1 MLERCKLSKI
11 ADYLLTGGVTCDEE
25 NRTDY
30 ETEIRNMEV
39 ETEKLLE
46 KYFPDIEEQEEIYN
60 EISRREMLIKN
71 IYFQFGL
78 IAGLNISGQITDR
91 AAELGQ
97 QPLALFL
104 RSREEERHRARAYVR
119 AGYGLVANVKHLTLK
134 ALLFKQSDKRLRVLG
149 CVGVG
154 NAYIR
159 LFIGGK
165 RAVFFGK
172 GVKRRLFA
180 AHLSAG
186 DNMSRFIT
194 L

>member
-1 MLERCKLSKI
+1 MEFSNMLEICKLSKI
-11 ADYLLTGGVTCDEE
+11 ADYLLTGDVICDEE

-46 KYFPDIEEQEEIYN
+46 KYFPDTEEQEEIYN

-97 QPLALFL
+97 QPQLPYF
-104 RSREEERHRARAYVR
+104 SVP
-119 AGYGLVANVKHLTLK
+119 
-134 ALLFKQSDKRLRVLG
+134 
-149 CVGVG
+149 
-154 NAYIR
+154 
-159 LFIGGK
+159 GK
-165 RAVFFGK
+165 K
-172 GVKRRLFA
+172 
-180 AHLSAG
+180 SATVPG
-186 DNMSRFIT
+186 PTCEPVTGS
-194 L
+194 

>member
-1 MLERCKLSKI
+1 MEFSNMLEICKLSKI
-11 ADYLLTGGVTCDEE
+11 ADYLLTGDVICDEE

-97 QPLALFL
+97 QPQLPYF
-104 RSREEERHRARAYVR
+104 SVP
-119 AGYGLVANVKHLTLK
+119 
-134 ALLFKQSDKRLRVLG
+134 
-149 CVGVG
+149 
-154 NAYIR
+154 
-159 LFIGGK
+159 GK
-165 RAVFFGK
+165 K
-172 GVKRRLFA
+172 
-180 AHLSAG
+180 SATVPG
-186 DNMSRFIT
+186 PTCEPVTGS
-194 L
+194 

>member
-1 MLERCKLSKI
+1 MEFSNMLEICKLSKI
-11 ADYLLTGGVTCDEE
+11 ADYLLTGDVICDEE

-78 IAGLNISGQITDR
+78 IAELNISGQITDR

-97 QPLALFL
+97 QPQLPYF
-104 RSREEERHRARAYVR
+104 SVP
-119 AGYGLVANVKHLTLK
+119 
-134 ALLFKQSDKRLRVLG
+134 
-149 CVGVG
+149 
-154 NAYIR
+154 
-159 LFIGGK
+159 GK
-165 RAVFFGK
+165 K
-172 GVKRRLFA
+172 
-180 AHLSAG
+180 SATVPG
-186 DNMSRFIT
+186 PTCEPVTGS
-194 L
+194 

>member
-11 ADYLLTGGVTCDEE
+11 ADYLLTGDVICDEE

-46 KYFPDIEEQEEIYN
+46 KYFPDTEEQEEIYN

-97 QPLALFL
+97 QPQLPYF
-104 RSREEERHRARAYVR
+104 SVP
-119 AGYGLVANVKHLTLK
+119 
-134 ALLFKQSDKRLRVLG
+134 
-149 CVGVG
+149 
-154 NAYIR
+154 
-159 LFIGGK
+159 GK
-165 RAVFFGK
+165 K
-172 GVKRRLFA
+172 
-180 AHLSAG
+180 SATVPG
-186 DNMSRFIT
+186 PTCEPVTGS
-194 L
+194 

>member
-1 MLERCKLSKI
+1 MEFSNMLERCKLSKI

-30 ETEIRNMEV
+30 ETEIRNMEA

-46 KYFPDIEEQEEIYN
+46 KYFPDTEEQEEIYN

-97 QPLALFL
+97 QPQLPYF
-104 RSREEERHRARAYVR
+104 SVP
-119 AGYGLVANVKHLTLK
+119 
-134 ALLFKQSDKRLRVLG
+134 
-149 CVGVG
+149 
-154 NAYIR
+154 
-159 LFIGGK
+159 GK
-165 RAVFFGK
+165 K
-172 GVKRRLFA
+172 
-180 AHLSAG
+180 SATVPG
-186 DNMSRFIT
+186 PTCEPVTGS
-194 L
+194 